1 MTAHTLRYYERVG
14 LIQPVGRAHNGHRRY
29 SEADEAWLNF
39 LHCMRATNMS
49 IREMQRYAELR
60 EKGDATSLERRKL
73 LEDHQ
78 AAIAAKIVA
87 LQQAHA
93 LLTHKI
99 TNYKKI
105 EERIRIGGPQV
116 YRAGTRKRTG
126 DGKLISLPPGVGEY
140 AVNGRA
146 GHCIESVHR
155 VRALTR
161 AWVADLHGL
170 KTHFPLARGF
180 GYDSGTAFPRL
191 GPFPLL

>member
-14 LIQPVGRAHNGHRRY
+14 LIQPVGRARNGHRRY

-60 EKGDATSLERRKL
+60 EKGDATSSNGANCLRTTRP
-73 LEDHQ
+73 Q
-78 AAIAAKIVA
+78 SPAQIVA

-105 EERIRIGGPQV
+105 EERIRDRRPSAR
-116 YRAGTRKRTG
+116 RAGTRKRTG
-126 DGKLISLPPGVGEY
+126 DGKLTSPSSATRGESGEN
-140 AVNGRA
+140 AV
-146 GHCIESVHR
+146 
-155 VRALTR
+155 
-161 AWVADLHGL
+161 
-170 KTHFPLARGF
+170 
-180 GYDSGTAFPRL
+180 
-191 GPFPLL
+191 

>member
-14 LIQPVGRAHNGHRRY
+14 LIQPVGRARNGHRRY

-78 AAIAAKIVA
+78 SAIAAKIGA

-105 EERIRIGGPQV
+105 EERTRIGGPQP
-116 YRAGTRKRTG
+116 AGQE
-126 DGKLISLPPGVGEY
+126 LE
-140 AVNGRA
+140 N
-146 GHCIESVHR
+146 E
-155 VRALTR
+155 
-161 AWVADLHGL
+161 
-170 KTHFPLARGF
+170 LA
-180 GYDSGTAFPRL
+180 TAS
-191 GPFPLL
+191 